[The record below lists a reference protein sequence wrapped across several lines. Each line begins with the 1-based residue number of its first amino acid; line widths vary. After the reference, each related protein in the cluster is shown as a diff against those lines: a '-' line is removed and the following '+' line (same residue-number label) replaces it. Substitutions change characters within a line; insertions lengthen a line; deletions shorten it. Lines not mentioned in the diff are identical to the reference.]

1 MEDFFKDLEE
11 GNSKPNREYEGEE
24 EYEEVGED
32 YEGDFGDIGDE
43 MDRYY
48 EEEEDEL
55 TNYSYDDFLH
65 DPAEFTSFISSGYGT
80 RPNSTLGTSEDNG
93 NEDRNAS
100 GIINSLQL
108 DIPELAPILSN
119 SPIRL
124 RNTNSSVSSGAA
136 ARPKMTD
143 LGFKMSK
150 MIMNSSKKT
159 SDSDAVDFYEEDL
172 LESGDSLVDNYGQPR
187 KRQKTGKR
195 GRPKGTTKTGTQ
207 FGRASSTHALPPN
220 VSALMGQANVAYVQ
234 KQYPKAIELYLQVV
248 QRAPASPEPYYS
260 LGLVYEEQGDADRAA
275 SYFLIAAHLQARAE
289 GELWRKIAALLVQVD
304 PPRKE
309 QAIYCLTRA
318 IKAPKPSK
326 SDYRIEED
334 FPLFWLRAKF
344 QLETGQYR
352 SVITGFGVA
361 LRGHF
366 AQDPED
372 LDLFVQVAKLAMRMS
387 LAYVAAGVFQNVFR
401 SVMAAALPLAWS
413 HLNILIELWEI
424 DEDYTAII
432 NSIEE
437 FAVTCYLQ
445 SGREQGKTG
454 WLLKGPKE
462 QLAKALES
470 TEMPVELK
478 LKLEIAR
485 IHLREPPSSAETLLE
500 LLKQIDGPTMKL
512 KLSVADALSLINAPM
527 SAVQILLECI
537 EADSGLA
544 DPEMCLKIGQ
554 NYRKAGEIEMAIES
568 FLAVLQVEPDHR
580 PTRLRL
586 RTS

>member
-1 MEDFFKDLEE
+1 MQLTLLYKMDFFKKLE
-11 GNSKPNREYEGEE
+11 GNSDEE
-24 EYEEVGED
+24 EFLMDED
-32 YEGDFGDIGDE
+32 DNPFDTYDTYDIANSN
-43 MDRYY
+43 YS
-48 EEEEDEL
+48 
-55 TNYSYDDFLH
+55 YSYDDFLH

-80 RPNSTLGTSEDNG
+80 RPTSTLGAEEET
-93 NEDRNAS
+93 NEIEVENVDAS

-119 SPIRL
+119 SPKR
-124 RNTNSSVSSGAA
+124 TVTASATGT
-136 ARPKMTD
+136 RPKMTD

-150 MIMNSSKKT
+150 MIMNSSKKA
-159 SDSDAVDFYEEDL
+159 SESDAIDFFEEDL
-172 LESGDSLVDNYGQPR
+172 AESGDSLVDNYGQAK

-195 GRPKGTTKTGTQ
+195 GRPKGTTKVGTQ

-220 VSALMGQANVAYVQ
+220 VAALMGQANVAYVQ

-260 LGLVYEEQGDADRAA
+260 LGLVYEEGGDADRAA
-275 SYFLIAAHLQARAE
+275 SYFLIAAHLQPRAE

-326 SDYRIEED
+326 AEYRIEDD

-361 LRGHF
+361 LRAHF
-366 AQDPED
+366 TQDPED
-372 LDLFVQVAKLAMRMS
+372 LEMFLQVAKLSMRMS

-401 SVMAAALPLAWS
+401 SAMAAALPLTWS
-413 HLNILIELWEI
+413 HLNILVELWEI
-424 DEDYTAII
+424 DEDYTAIV

-437 FAVTCYLQ
+437 FAVACYLQ

-462 QLAKALES
+462 QLEKALES

-478 LKLEIAR
+478 LKMAIAR
-485 IHLREPPSSAETLLE
+485 IHLRQLPFSS
-500 LLKQIDGPTMKL
+500 
-512 KLSVADALSLINAPM
+512 
-527 SAVQILLECI
+527 
-537 EADSGLA
+537 
-544 DPEMCLKIGQ
+544 
-554 NYRKAGEIEMAIES
+554 
-568 FLAVLQVEPDHR
+568 
-580 PTRLRL
+580 
-586 RTS
+586 